1 MCSTYANY
9 AIIYDICK
17 LSDYYNCPSFIE
29 KMYLCGC
36 GWLYGTYFGRSFVD
50 FMVNYEAVTMVPF
63 LPLG

>member
-29 KMYLCGC
+29 KMYLCDC
-36 GWLYGTYFGRSFVD
+36 ERFYGTYFGRF
-50 FMVNYEAVTMVPF
+50 FGFTAGNEAVAMGQV